1 MNRKLWT
8 VQGLLMLVF
17 LFAGGSK
24 LVSPSEVLEAQF
36 PLPTQFM
43 RFIGV
48 VEILGALGLVLPGL
62 LRIQTGLTPLAATG
76 LVSVMIGAVVVT
88 LVDGAGAAALFPL
101 TLGLLAAF
109 VAYGRWRAVPLR
121 ESSRRPM
128 LWLAESPKPHRLASE
143 SRRWASLRHDVQ
155 GVRETEHTARRRI
168 ST

>member
-1 MNRKLWT
+1 MNHKLWT

-109 VAYGRWRAVPLR
+109 VAYGRWRQYRSASHLAGQC
-121 ESSRRPM
+121 SG
-128 LWLAESPKPHRLASE
+128 WLAESPKPRHLLSE
-143 SRRWASLRHDVQ
+143 
-155 GVRETEHTARRRI
+155 ARR
-168 ST
+168 